1 MVINAGRYVYNKCYN
16 LSTTTLNCEI
26 LKIGVDHLSKL
37 QEKKVG
43 NLNQNQWENGL
54 KNVLYFLFYF
64 SIHITEE
71 LGDILVFPLLKNWNA
86 FFQIM

>member
-1 MVINAGRYVYNKCYN
+1 MVINAERYVYNKCYN

-26 LKIGVDHLSKL
+26 YRSESIICPSYKRK
-37 QEKKVG
+37 QVG

-71 LGDILVFPLLKNWNA
+71 LGDILVFTLLKNWNA